1 MSDDN
6 AVSTES
12 EEREPGSTHTSAQEL
27 GDITAQR
34 LPGGLR
40 KLAQTVGTEGDG
52 VDYYRFTLSE
62 AREVRLGLKLR
73 QGEAELSVEDAEG
86 NVLARS
92 MAHAGYEAA
101 VRTLLP
107 GTYYVR
113 VEAVGAAASEYEFR
127 YGVLEADASFRP
139 ASDSPWHTG
148 LAEQMGMPSFGEAGY
163 GFELS
168 ETVDGRVSGV
178 LLGTVLA
185 VDPNGES
192 LSYGIVG
199 GNGSGLFAL
208 GGVSGE
214 LSYVGAGEDFEGGA
228 GSYEL
233 TIRVSDGTHTI
244 DTTVTVTITDA
255 AEAPAFGE
263 GSYAFALTENVDG
276 RVSRVLL
283 GVVEA
288 TDPDSDTVRY
298 SLLDGNDSSLFAI
311 EETSGELFY
320 VGAGE
325 DFEGGVT
332 SYEVTVR
339 ASDAA
344 HTVDTTVTV
353 TVTDEGE
360 APAFG
365 EEGYAFE
372 LAENVD
378 GRVNRI
384 SLGTVTATDPDS
396 DTVRYSLLGGNDSS
410 LFAIEETSGE
420 LFYVGAGEDFEG
432 GVTSYEVTVRAS
444 DAAHTV
450 DTTVTVTV
458 TDEGEAPAFGEK
470 GYAFELAEN
479 VDGRVNR
486 LSLGA
491 VTATDPDSDTVR
503 YSLLGGNDSSLFAIE
518 ETSGELF
525 YVGAGEDFEG
535 GVTSY
540 EVTVRASDAAHT
552 VDTTVTVTVTDAA
565 EAPGFGEESYAF
577 ELAENVDGRVNRL
590 SLGAVTATDPDSD
603 MVRYSLLDGND
614 SSLFAIE
621 ETSGELFYVG
631 AGEDFEGGVT
641 SYEVTVRASDA
652 AHTVDTTVT
661 VTVTDAA
668 EAPGFGEEGYAFE
681 LAENVDGRVNRLSL
695 GAVTATDPDSDTV
708 RYSLLGGN
716 DSSLFAIEETSGE
729 LFYVGAGEDFEGGV
743 TSYEVTVRA
752 SDAAHTV
759 DTTVTVTVTDE
770 AEAPGFGEESYAFEL
785 AENVDGR
792 VNRLS
797 LGAVTATDPD
807 SDTVRYSLLGGNDSS
822 LFAIEE
828 TSGELFYVGAGED
841 FEGGVTS
848 YEVRVRASD
857 AAHTVDTTVTVT
869 VTDAGE
875 APAFAEESYAF
886 ELAENVDGRVNG
898 ISLGTVTATDPDSDT
913 VRYSLLDGNDS
924 SLFAIEET
932 SGELFYVGAGED
944 FEGGVTSYEVT
955 VRASDGT
962 HTIDTTVTVTVT
974 DAAEAPAF
982 GEESYAFELAEN
994 ADGRANGLSLGRV
1007 LATDPDRDEV
1017 RYSLTGGNESS
1028 LFNIDETSGELYY
1041 VGPGEDYES
1050 GVTSYELTVRA
1061 SDAAHTVDTTVT
1073 VTVTDEGEAPAFG
1086 EKGYAFELAENVDGR
1101 VNGLSLGSVT
1111 ATDPDSDTVRY
1122 SLLDGNDSSL
1132 FAIEETS
1139 GELFYVGA
1147 GEDFEGGVTSYEV
1160 AVRASDAAHTV
1171 DTTVTV
1177 TVTDE
1182 GEAPAFGEKGY
1193 AFELAENVDGRVNGL
1208 SLGTVT
1214 ATDPDSDTVRYS
1226 LLDGNDSS
1234 LFAIGETSGE
1244 LYYVGPGEDYESGVT
1259 SYELTVRASD
1269 GTHASDTT
1277 VRVALG
1283 DVRGRSEPEGGD
1295 LPNDR
1300 TTTGMVLVDEGAVT
1314 GNIEMWWD
1322 LDWFAV
1328 ELVAGRTYRIDFR
1341 GQPTGDGTLVDPSLY
1356 GVFDGDGR
1364 LIPGTTIPDGGT
1376 SHNSRLVFTAPG
1388 EGRYYIATSGNG
1400 TYPSGTGTYELEVR
1414 DVRAPVFA
1422 EAGYRFALSENAEGS
1437 VNRQSLGTVTA
1448 TDPDGGTV
1456 RYRLVGGDE
1465 SRRFAIDPDTGEV
1478 FYVGPGEDYESRVTS
1493 HELTVQAS
1501 DGAYST
1507 EVSVTVTVTDAPE
1520 APAFGEKGYA
1530 FELAENVDGR
1540 VNRLSLGTVTATD
1553 PDSDEVRYSL
1563 LGGNDSSLFAIE
1575 ETSGELFYVGAG
1587 EDFEGGVTSYE
1598 LTIRASDGTHTID
1611 TTVTVTV
1618 TDAAEQPAFGDGSYA
1633 FELAENADGRANGL
1647 SLGRVL
1653 ATDPDGDEVRYS
1665 LTGGNEL
1672 FTVDETSG
1680 ELYYVG
1686 PGEDY
1691 ESGVTSYE
1699 VTVRA
1704 SDAAHT
1710 VDTTVTVTV
1719 TDEGEAPAFGEESY
1733 AFELAENV
1741 DGRVNRLSL
1750 GTVTA
1755 TDPDSDTV
1763 RYSLL
1768 GGNDSSLFVI
1778 GAASGELYYVGG
1790 GEDFEGGVTSYELT
1804 VRASD
1809 GTHTVDTTVTVTVA
1823 DDPFDFERT
1832 TIEQGSSEAAG
1843 EDLPAGRETNGEV
1856 RVNAEPVDG
1865 TLHSQ
1870 SDRDWFA
1877 VTLAPGRTYA
1887 FYLEGDTPRGGTDR
1901 APAIRGLRDAN
1912 GDPVAGIV
1920 GGVEV
1925 RFTTDAAAAE
1935 AVYYIEVGGGG
1946 DSGQGS
1952 SATRGLWT
1960 RSSVVDTGSV
1970 VNTRGNSDG
1979 GSDYRLWASDITET
1993 RDTTDDYRSG
2003 VMTTGVVTEGGSVM
2017 GEIERAGDR
2026 DWFEVELVEGRLYR
2040 IDLEGGWTKA
2050 GTLANAY
2057 LRGVYDG
2064 VGNLIDG
2071 TSNDNSG
2078 MGFNSRVYFMA
2089 PEAGTYYVAA
2099 GGYGGNEGTYTL
2111 SVRDVTDG
2119 VPDDFA
2125 PGTGTSG
2132 RVEVGGTATGK
2143 IEYEGDR
2150 DWFAVTLEAGRLYQ
2164 IHLEGRD
2171 TGAGTLRNPYLPGVH
2186 DADGNLIN
2194 GTRNNDS
2201 GEGKNSLAFLIPS
2214 EPATYYVAASAQG
2227 NEVGTYT
2234 LSVTDVTDD
2243 FAAGTWTS
2251 GTVEVGGTA
2260 TGEIDILRDTDWFAV
2275 ILEAGKVYRIDLEGR
2290 DTGAGTLRDP
2300 YLRGVHDG
2308 DGNLIDGTTNDNSD
2322 AGKNSRVF
2330 FTAPEDTTYYVAAG
2344 SRNTYEVGTYT
2355 LSVTEVVD
2363 DFASDTDTT
2372 GTVMVGD
2379 TATGE
2384 INYEGDRDW
2393 IAVILEAGKVYR
2405 IDLEGLDTGAG
2416 TLRNP
2421 YLPGVHDGDGNR
2433 IDGTRNNDSGEGFNS
2448 RVYFMAPEADTYYV
2462 AAGAYGGS
2470 EGTYTLSVRDVP
2482 DDFAPGTGTSG
2493 RVEVGGEATGKI
2505 EYEGDRD
2512 WVAVTLEAGRLYR
2525 IDLEGRDTGA
2535 GTLHDPYLRGI
2546 HDGDGNLIDGTTN
2559 DNSGAGKNSRVF
2571 FTAPEDT
2578 TYYVAA
2584 GSRNKYEVGTY
2595 TLSVT
2600 EMVDDYAS
2608 DTDTTGTVM
2617 VGDTA
2622 TGEINYPGDRDWI
2635 AVILEAGK
2643 VYRIDLE
2650 GWDAGAGTLRDPYL
2664 RGIHDGD
2671 GNLID
2676 GTTNDNSGAGKNSR
2690 VFFTAPE
2697 DTTYYVAAGSRN
2709 TYEVG
2714 TYTLSVTEIVD
2725 DYAAD
2730 TDTTGTVMVGGTA
2743 TGEINYPGDRDWIAV
2758 ILEAG
2763 KIYRIDLEGLD
2774 AGAGTLGDPYLRGVH
2789 DGDGDLIGGTT
2800 DNNRGAGRNSR
2811 VFFKAADADT
2821 TYYVSAGVSGFS
2833 LGTYTLSV
2841 TEIVDDYAADT
2852 ATTGTV
2858 VVGGTATGEI
2868 NYSGDRDWFAVILEA
2883 GKVYRIDLEG
2893 WDAGAGTLGDPYL
2906 RGVHDG
2912 DGDLIGGTTDNN
2924 GGAGKNSRVFF
2935 KAADADADATYYV
2948 SAGVYGSAV
2957 GTYTLSV
2964 TEMVDDYA
2972 ADTGTTGTVLVGGT
2986 ATGEIETPGDR
2997 DWIAVILEAGKI
3009 YRIDLEGLDAGAGT
3023 LHDPYLRGVH
3033 DGDGDLIGGTTDNNG
3048 GAGRNSR
3055 VFFKAADADTT
3066 YYVSAGASG
3075 FSLGTYTMS
3084 VTETVDDY
3092 AADTDT
3098 TGTVMVGD
3106 TATGEINYSGDRD
3119 WFAVIL
3125 EAGKVY
3131 RIDLEGLDARAGTL
3145 GDPYLRGVHDGDGDL
3160 IGGTTDNNGGAGKNS
3175 RVFFTAADA
3184 DADATYY
3191 VSAGASGSSVGT
3203 YTLSVTEGVDDYAAD
3218 TGTTGTV
3225 MVGGTATG
3233 EIETSGD
3240 RDWFAV
3246 ILEAGKVYRIDLEG
3260 WRTRAGTLRDPYLRG
3275 VHDADGNLIDGTT
3288 NDNLGAGANSR
3299 VFFEAA
3305 DADADATYY
3314 VSAGASGSS
3323 VGAYTLSVAEIV
3335 DDYESDTDT
3344 TGTVAVGGSVTGEI
3358 DFYGD
3363 RDWLAVTL
3371 EADKTYRFDLE
3382 GSGTDRGTLRDPY
3395 LRGIHDAD
3403 GNLIDGT
3410 TNHDGG
3416 AGYNSRVTFRAT
3428 EPGIY
3433 YVSASGYGYGE
3444 GTYTLSVEEI
3454 VDDYASD
3461 TGTTGTV
3468 AVGGSATGEIETSGD
3483 RDWLAVTLEADKT
3496 YRFDLEGR
3504 STWDGLNDPYL
3515 RGVYDADGNLFDG
3528 TTNDDGGVGQN
3539 SRVTFRATEPGIYYV
3554 SAGAGYRYDEGTYTL
3569 SVEEVTDGM

>member
-6 AVSTES
+6 AVSTET
-12 EEREPGSTHTSAQEL
+12 EEREPGSTHTSAHEL

-34 LPGGLR
+34 LQGGLQ

-127 YGVLEADASFRP
+127 YGVLEANASFRP

-148 LAEQMGMPSFGEAGY
+148 LAEEMGMPSFGEAGY

-353 TVTDEGE
+353 TVTDAAE
-360 APAFG
+360 APGFG
-365 EEGYAFE
+365 EE
-372 LAENVD
+372 
-378 GRVNRI
+378 
-384 SLGTVTATDPDS
+384 S
-396 DTVRYSLLGGNDSS
+396 
-410 LFAIEETSGE
+410 
-420 LFYVGAGEDFEG
+420 
-432 GVTSYEVTVRAS
+432 
-444 DAAHTV
+444 
-450 DTTVTVTV
+450 
-458 TDEGEAPAFGEK
+458 
-470 GYAFELAEN
+470 YAFELAEN

-603 MVRYSLLDGND
+603 TVRYSLLGGNDSSLFAIEETSGELFYVGAGEDFEGGVTSYELTVRASDAAHTVDTTVTVTVTDAAEAPGFGEESYAFELAENVDGRVNRLSLGTVTATDPDSDTVRYSLLGGND

-848 YEVRVRASD
+848 YELTVRASD

-869 VTDAGE
+869 VTDA
-875 APAFAEESYAF
+875 AEQ
-886 ELAENVDGRVNG
+886 
-898 ISLGTVTATDPDSDT
+898 
-913 VRYSLLDGNDS
+913 
-924 SLFAIEET
+924 
-932 SGELFYVGAGED
+932 
-944 FEGGVTSYEVT
+944 
-955 VRASDGT
+955 
-962 HTIDTTVTVTVT
+962 
-974 DAAEAPAF
+974 PAF
-982 GEESYAFELAEN
+982 GDGSYAFELAEN

-1007 LATDPDRDEV
+1007 TATDPDGDEV
-1017 RYSLTGGNESS
+1017 RYSLTGGNE
-1028 LFNIDETSGELYY
+1028 LFTVDETSGELYY

-1050 GVTSYELTVRA
+1050 GVTSYEVTVRA

-1073 VTVTDEGEAPAFG
+1073 VTVTDEGEAPGFG
-1086 EKGYAFELAENVDGR
+1086 E
-1101 VNGLSLGSVT
+1101 
-1111 ATDPDSDTVRY
+1111 
-1122 SLLDGNDSSL
+1122 
-1132 FAIEETS
+1132 
-1139 GELFYVGA
+1139 
-1147 GEDFEGGVTSYEV
+1147 
-1160 AVRASDAAHTV
+1160 
-1171 DTTVTV
+1171 
-1177 TVTDE
+1177 
-1182 GEAPAFGEKGY
+1182 
-1193 AFELAENVDGRVNGL
+1193 
-1208 SLGTVT
+1208 
-1214 ATDPDSDTVRYS
+1214 
-1226 LLDGNDSS
+1226 
-1234 LFAIGETSGE
+1234 
-1244 LYYVGPGEDYESGVT
+1244 ES
-1259 SYELTVRASD
+1259 
-1269 GTHASDTT
+1269 
-1277 VRVALG
+1277 
-1283 DVRGRSEPEGGD
+1283 
-1295 LPNDR
+1295 
-1300 TTTGMVLVDEGAVT
+1300 
-1314 GNIEMWWD
+1314 
-1322 LDWFAV
+1322 
-1328 ELVAGRTYRIDFR
+1328 
-1341 GQPTGDGTLVDPSLY
+1341 
-1356 GVFDGDGR
+1356 
-1364 LIPGTTIPDGGT
+1364 
-1376 SHNSRLVFTAPG
+1376 
-1388 EGRYYIATSGNG
+1388 
-1400 TYPSGTGTYELEVR
+1400 
-1414 DVRAPVFA
+1414 
-1422 EAGYRFALSENAEGS
+1422 
-1437 VNRQSLGTVTA
+1437 
-1448 TDPDGGTV
+1448 
-1456 RYRLVGGDE
+1456 
-1465 SRRFAIDPDTGEV
+1465 
-1478 FYVGPGEDYESRVTS
+1478 
-1493 HELTVQAS
+1493 
-1501 DGAYST
+1501 
-1507 EVSVTVTVTDAPE
+1507 
-1520 APAFGEKGYA
+1520 YA

-1553 PDSDEVRYSL
+1553 PDSDTVRYSL
-1563 LGGNDSSLFAIE
+1563 LVGNDSSLFAIE

-1665 LTGGNEL
+1665 LTGGNESML

-1699 VTVRA
+1699 LTVRA

-1719 TDEGEAPAFGEESY
+1719 TDAAEAPAFGEESY
-1733 AFELAENV
+1733 AFALAENA
-1741 DGRVNRLSL
+1741 DGRTERQSL
-1750 GTVTA
+1750 GAVTA
-1755 TDPDSDTV
+1755 TDPDGDEV
-1763 RYSLL
+1763 RYSLA
-1768 GGNDSSLFVI
+1768 GGIESGLFAI
-1778 GAASGELYYVGG
+1778 GAASGELYYVGA
-1790 GEDFEGGVTSYELT
+1790 GEDFESDAGPYELT
-1804 VRASD
+1804 VQASD
-1809 GTHTVDTTVTVTVA
+1809 GTHTVDAMVTVTVV
-1823 DDPFDFERT
+1823 DDPSDFEKST
-1832 TIEQGSSEAAG
+1832 EPQGSSEPAG

-1865 TLHSQ
+1865 TLRSQ

-1887 FYLEGDTPRGGTDR
+1887 FNVEGDTPRGGTDR

-1952 SATRGLWT
+1952 SATRGFGT

-2057 LRGVYDG
+2057 LRGVYDR

-2078 MGFNSRVYFMA
+2078 VGFNSRVYFMA

-2099 GGYGGNEGTYTL
+2099 GGYGGNAGTYTL

-2214 EPATYYVAASAQG
+2214 EPATYYVAAGAQG

-2290 DTGAGTLRDP
+2290 DTGAGTLHDP
-2300 YLRGVHDG
+2300 YLRGVHG
-2308 DGNLIDGTTNDNSD
+2308 ADGNLIDGTTNDNSD

-2384 INYEGDRDW
+2384 IN
-2393 IAVILEAGKVYR
+2393 
-2405 IDLEGLDTGAG
+2405 
-2416 TLRNP
+2416 
-2421 YLPGVHDGDGNR
+2421 
-2433 IDGTRNNDSGEGFNS
+2433 S
-2448 RVYFMAPEADTYYV
+2448 
-2462 AAGAYGGS
+2462 
-2470 EGTYTLSVRDVP
+2470 
-2482 DDFAPGTGTSG
+2482 
-2493 RVEVGGEATGKI
+2493 
-2505 EYEGDRD
+2505 
-2512 WVAVTLEAGRLYR
+2512 
-2525 IDLEGRDTGA
+2525 
-2535 GTLHDPYLRGI
+2535 
-2546 HDGDGNLIDGTTN
+2546 
-2559 DNSGAGKNSRVF
+2559 
-2571 FTAPEDT
+2571 
-2578 TYYVAA
+2578 
-2584 GSRNKYEVGTY
+2584 
-2595 TLSVT
+2595 
-2600 EMVDDYAS
+2600 
-2608 DTDTTGTVM
+2608 
-2617 VGDTA
+2617 
-2622 TGEINYPGDRDWI
+2622 PGDRDWI

-2664 RGIHDGD
+2664 RGVHDGD
-2671 GNLID
+2671 GNLIG
-2676 GTTNDNSGAGKNSR
+2676 GTTDNNGGAGRNSRVFFTAADADAPATYYVSAGASGSSVGTYTLSVTEGVDDYAADTDTTGTVLVGGTATGEIETSGDRDWIAVILEAGKVYRIDLEGWDTRAGTLRDPYLRGVHDGDGDLIGGTTDNNGGAGRNSRVFFKAADADADATYYVSAGASGSSVGAYTLSVTEIVDDYAADTGTTGTVLVGGTATGEINYPGDRDWIAVILEAGKIYRIDLEGLDAGAGTLRDPYLRGVHDGDGDLIGGTTDNNRGAGRNSRVFFKAADADADATYYVSAGASAGASGFSLGTYTLSVTEILDDYAADTGTTGTVLVGGTATGEINYSGDRDWFAVILEAGKVYRIDLEGWDARAGTLGDPYLRGVHDGDGDLIGGTTDNNGGAGKNSR
-2690 VFFTAPE
+2690 VFFTAA
-2697 DTTYYVAAGSRN
+2697 DADADATYYVSAGVYGSSLGTYTLSVTEMVDDYASDTDTTGTVMVGGTATGEINYPGDRDWIAVILEAGKVYRIDLEGWDARAGTLRDPYLRGVHDGDGDLIGGTTDNNGGAGKNSRVFFTAADADADATYYVSAGVYGSA
-2709 TYEVG
+2709 VG
-2714 TYTLSVTEIVD
+2714 TYTLSVTETEIVD

-2730 TDTTGTVMVGGTA
+2730 TDTTGTVLVGGTA

-2800 DNNRGAGRNSR
+2800 DNNSGAGRNSR
-2811 VFFKAADADT
+2811 VFFKAADADADA
-2821 TYYVSAGVSGFS
+2821 TYYVSAGVYGSAV
-2833 LGTYTLSV
+2833 GTYTLSV
-2841 TEIVDDYAADT
+2841 TETEIVDDYAADT

-2858 VVGGTATGEI
+2858 LVGGTATGEINYPGDRDWIAVILEAGKIYRIDLEGLDAGAGTLGDPYLRGVHDGDGDLIGGTTDNNSGAGRNSRVFFKAADADADTTYYVSVGVSGFSLGTYTLSVTEMVDDYAADTATTGTVLVGGTATGEI

-2972 ADTGTTGTVLVGGT
+2972 ADTATTGTVLVGGT
-2986 ATGEIETPGDR
+2986 ATGEINYPGDR

-3023 LHDPYLRGVH
+3023 LRDPYLRGVHDGDGNLIGGTTDNNGGAGRNSRVFFTAADADADATYYVSAGVYGSGVGTYTLSVTEGVDDYAADTATTGTVLVGGTATGEIETSGDRDWIAVILEAGKVYRIDLEGWDTRAGTLRDPYLRGVH
-3033 DGDGDLIGGTTDNNG
+3033 DGDGDLIGGTTDNNRG
-3048 GAGRNSR
+3048 ADRNSRVFFKAADADADATYYVSAGASGSSVGAYTLSVTEIVDDYAADTDTTGTVLVGGTATGEINYPGDRDWIAVILEAGKIYRIDLEGLDAGAGTLGDPYLRGVHDGDGDLIGGTTDNNRGAGRNSR
-3055 VFFKAADADTT
+3055 VFFKAADADADAT
-3066 YYVSAGASG
+3066 YYVSAGVSG
-3075 FSLGTYTMS
+3075 FSLGTYTLS
-3084 VTETVDDY
+3084 VTEIVDDY
-3092 AADTDT
+3092 AADTAT
-3098 TGTVMVGD
+3098 TGTVLVGG

-3131 RIDLEGLDARAGTL
+3131 RIDLEGWDARAGTL

-3191 VSAGASGSSVGT
+3191 VSAGVYGSGVGT

-3218 TGTTGTV
+3218 TATTGTV
-3225 MVGGTATG
+3225 LVGGTATG

-3260 WRTRAGTLRDPYLRG
+3260 WDARAGTLRDPYLRG

-3323 VGAYTLSVAEIV
+3323 VGAYTLSVTEIV
-3335 DDYESDTDT
+3335 DDYASDTDT
-3344 TGTVAVGGSVTGEI
+3344 TGTVAVGGSATGEI

-3371 EADKTYRFDLE
+3371 EAGKIYRFDLE
-3382 GSGTDRGTLRDPY
+3382 GSGTDGGTLRDPY

-3403 GNLIDGT
+3403 GNLIYGT
-3410 TNHDGG
+3410 TNDDGG
-3416 AGYNSRVTFRAT
+3416 TDHNSRVTFRAT

-3433 YVSASGYGYGE
+3433 YVSASAYE
-3444 GTYTLSVEEI
+3444 DI
-3454 VDDYASD
+3454 W
-3461 TGTTGTV
+3461 
-3468 AVGGSATGEIETSGD
+3468 GS
-3483 RDWLAVTLEADKT
+3483 
-3496 YRFDLEGR
+3496 YR
-3504 STWDGLNDPYL
+3504 
-3515 RGVYDADGNLFDG
+3515 
-3528 TTNDDGGVGQN
+3528 
-3539 SRVTFRATEPGIYYV
+3539 
-3554 SAGAGYRYDEGTYTL
+3554 GTYTL

>member
-1 MSDDN
+1 MSEDT
-6 AVSTES
+6 AVSTEA
-12 EEREPGSTHTSAQEL
+12 EEREPGSTHTSAHEL

-34 LPGGLR
+34 LQGGLR

-92 MAHAGYEAA
+92 MAYAGYEAA

-127 YGVLEADASFRP
+127 YGVLEANASFRP

-148 LAEQMGMPSFGEAGY
+148 LAERMGMPSFGEAGY

-178 LLGTVLA
+178 LLGRVLA
-185 VDPNGES
+185 VDPNGEE
-192 LSYGIVG
+192 LSYRIVG

-208 GGVSGE
+208 GGASGE

-255 AEAPAFGE
+255 AEAPVFGE

-276 RVSRVLL
+276 SVSRVLL

-288 TDPDSDTVRY
+288 TDPDGDAVRYSLLGGNDSSLFAIEETSGELFYVGAGEDFEGGVTSYELTVRASDGTHTIDTTVTVTVTDAAEQPAFGEESYAFELAENADGRANGLSLGRVLATDPDGDEVRYSLTGGNESMLFNIDAASGELYYVGPGEDYESGVTSYELTVRASDAAHTVDTTVMVTVTDEGEAPAFGEESYAFELAENVDGRVNRLSLGTVTATDPDSDTVRYSLVGGNDSSLFAINETSGELFYVGAGEDFEGGVTSYELTVRASDAAHTVDTTVMVTVTDEAEAPAFGEESYAFELAENVDGRVNRLSLGTVTATDPDSDTVRYSLVGGNDSSLFAIEETSGELFYVGPGEDYESGVTSYEVTVRASDAAHTVDTTVTVTVTDAAEAPAFGEESYAFELAENVDGRVNWISLGAVTATDPDSDAVRY

-332 SYEVTVR
+332 SYE
-339 ASDAA
+339 
-344 HTVDTTVTV
+344 
-353 TVTDEGE
+353 
-360 APAFG
+360 
-365 EEGYAFE
+365 
-372 LAENVD
+372 L
-378 GRVNRI
+378 
-384 SLGTVTATDPDS
+384 
-396 DTVRYSLLGGNDSS
+396 
-410 LFAIEETSGE
+410 
-420 LFYVGAGEDFEG
+420 
-432 GVTSYEVTVRAS
+432 
-444 DAAHTV
+444 
-450 DTTVTVTV
+450 
-458 TDEGEAPAFGEK
+458 
-470 GYAFELAEN
+470 
-479 VDGRVNR
+479 
-486 LSLGA
+486 
-491 VTATDPDSDTVR
+491 
-503 YSLLGGNDSSLFAIE
+503 
-518 ETSGELF
+518 
-525 YVGAGEDFEG
+525 
-535 GVTSY
+535 
-540 EVTVRASDAAHT
+540 TVRASDAAHT

-565 EAPGFGEESYAF
+565 EAPAFGEESYAF

-590 SLGAVTATDPDSD
+590 SLGTVTATDPDSD
-603 MVRYSLLDGND
+603 TVRYSLLVGND
-614 SSLFAIE
+614 SSLFGIE

-641 SYEVTVRASDA
+641 SYELTVRASDA
-652 AHTVDTTVT
+652 AHTVDTTVM
-661 VTVTDAA
+661 
-668 EAPGFGEEGYAFE
+668 
-681 LAENVDGRVNRLSL
+681 
-695 GAVTATDPDSDTV
+695 
-708 RYSLLGGN
+708 
-716 DSSLFAIEETSGE
+716 
-729 LFYVGAGEDFEGGV
+729 
-743 TSYEVTVRA
+743 
-752 SDAAHTV
+752 
-759 DTTVTVTVTDE
+759 VTVTDE
-770 AEAPGFGEESYAFEL
+770 AEAPAFGEESYAFEL

-848 YEVRVRASD
+848 YELTVRASD

-869 VTDAGE
+869 VTDAAE
-875 APAFAEESYAF
+875 APAFGEESYAF
-886 ELAENVDGRVNG
+886 ELAENVDGRVNRL
-898 ISLGTVTATDPDSDT
+898 SLGAVTATDPDSDS
-913 VRYSLLDGNDS
+913 VRYSLLGGNDS

-944 FEGGVTSYEVT
+944 FESGVTSHELT
-955 VRASDGT
+955 VRASDAA
-962 HTIDTTVTVTVT
+962 HTVDTTVTVTVT
-974 DAAEAPAF
+974 DAAEQPAF

-1007 LATDPDRDEV
+1007 LATDPDGDEV
-1017 RYSLTGGNESS
+1017 RYSLTGGNESM

-1086 EKGYAFELAENVDGR
+1086 E
-1101 VNGLSLGSVT
+1101 
-1111 ATDPDSDTVRY
+1111 
-1122 SLLDGNDSSL
+1122 
-1132 FAIEETS
+1132 
-1139 GELFYVGA
+1139 
-1147 GEDFEGGVTSYEV
+1147 
-1160 AVRASDAAHTV
+1160 
-1171 DTTVTV
+1171 
-1177 TVTDE
+1177 
-1182 GEAPAFGEKGY
+1182 
-1193 AFELAENVDGRVNGL
+1193 
-1208 SLGTVT
+1208 
-1214 ATDPDSDTVRYS
+1214 
-1226 LLDGNDSS
+1226 
-1234 LFAIGETSGE
+1234 
-1244 LYYVGPGEDYESGVT
+1244 ES
-1259 SYELTVRASD
+1259 
-1269 GTHASDTT
+1269 
-1277 VRVALG
+1277 
-1283 DVRGRSEPEGGD
+1283 
-1295 LPNDR
+1295 
-1300 TTTGMVLVDEGAVT
+1300 
-1314 GNIEMWWD
+1314 
-1322 LDWFAV
+1322 
-1328 ELVAGRTYRIDFR
+1328 
-1341 GQPTGDGTLVDPSLY
+1341 
-1356 GVFDGDGR
+1356 
-1364 LIPGTTIPDGGT
+1364 
-1376 SHNSRLVFTAPG
+1376 
-1388 EGRYYIATSGNG
+1388 
-1400 TYPSGTGTYELEVR
+1400 
-1414 DVRAPVFA
+1414 
-1422 EAGYRFALSENAEGS
+1422 
-1437 VNRQSLGTVTA
+1437 
-1448 TDPDGGTV
+1448 
-1456 RYRLVGGDE
+1456 
-1465 SRRFAIDPDTGEV
+1465 
-1478 FYVGPGEDYESRVTS
+1478 
-1493 HELTVQAS
+1493 
-1501 DGAYST
+1501 
-1507 EVSVTVTVTDAPE
+1507 
-1520 APAFGEKGYA
+1520 YA

-1553 PDSDEVRYSL
+1553 PDSDTVRYSL
-1563 LGGNDSSLFAIE
+1563 LGGNDSSLFGIE

-1665 LTGGNEL
+1665 LTGGNESML

-1699 VTVRA
+1699 LTVRA

-1719 TDEGEAPAFGEESY
+1719 TDAAEAPAFGEESY
-1733 AFELAENV
+1733 AFALAENA
-1741 DGRVNRLSL
+1741 DGRTERQSL
-1750 GTVTA
+1750 GAVTA
-1755 TDPDSDTV
+1755 TDPDGDEV
-1763 RYSLL
+1763 RYSLA
-1768 GGNDSSLFVI
+1768 GGIESGLFAI
-1778 GAASGELYYVGG
+1778 GAASGELYYVGA
-1790 GEDFEGGVTSYELT
+1790 GEDFESDAGPYELT
-1804 VRASD
+1804 VQASD
-1809 GTHTVDTTVTVTVA
+1809 GTHTVDAMVTVTVV
-1823 DDPFDFERT
+1823 DDPSDFEKST
-1832 TIEQGSSEAAG
+1832 EPQGSSEPAG

-1865 TLHSQ
+1865 TLRSQ

-1887 FYLEGDTPRGGTDR
+1887 FNVEGDTPRGGTDR
-1901 APAIRGLRDAN
+1901 APVIRGLRDAN

-1952 SATRGLWT
+1952 SATRGFGT

-2050 GTLANAY
+2050 GTLSNAY
-2057 LRGVYDG
+2057 LRGVYDR

-2078 MGFNSRVYFMA
+2078 VGFNSRVYFMA

-2260 TGEIDILRDTDWFAV
+2260 TGEINYLGERDWFAV

-2300 YLRGVHDG
+2300 YLRGVHG
-2308 DGNLIDGTTNDNSD
+2308 ADGNLIDGTTNDNSD

-2384 INYEGDRDW
+2384 IN
-2393 IAVILEAGKVYR
+2393 
-2405 IDLEGLDTGAG
+2405 
-2416 TLRNP
+2416 
-2421 YLPGVHDGDGNR
+2421 
-2433 IDGTRNNDSGEGFNS
+2433 S
-2448 RVYFMAPEADTYYV
+2448 
-2462 AAGAYGGS
+2462 
-2470 EGTYTLSVRDVP
+2470 
-2482 DDFAPGTGTSG
+2482 
-2493 RVEVGGEATGKI
+2493 
-2505 EYEGDRD
+2505 
-2512 WVAVTLEAGRLYR
+2512 
-2525 IDLEGRDTGA
+2525 
-2535 GTLHDPYLRGI
+2535 
-2546 HDGDGNLIDGTTN
+2546 
-2559 DNSGAGKNSRVF
+2559 
-2571 FTAPEDT
+2571 
-2578 TYYVAA
+2578 
-2584 GSRNKYEVGTY
+2584 
-2595 TLSVT
+2595 
-2600 EMVDDYAS
+2600 
-2608 DTDTTGTVM
+2608 
-2617 VGDTA
+2617 
-2622 TGEINYPGDRDWI
+2622 PGDRDWI

-2664 RGIHDGD
+2664 RGVHDGD
-2671 GNLID
+2671 GNLIG
-2676 GTTNDNSGAGKNSR
+2676 GTTDNNGGAGRNSR
-2690 VFFTAPE
+2690 VFFTAADADAPA
-2697 DTTYYVAAGSRN
+2697 TYYVSAGVYGSA
-2709 TYEVG
+2709 VG
-2714 TYTLSVTEIVD
+2714 TYTLSVTEGVDDYAADTATTGTVLVGGTATGEIETSGDRDWIAVILEAGKVYRIDLEGWDTRAGTLRDPYLRGVHDGDGDLIGGTTDNNRGADRNSRVFFKAADADADATYYVSAGASGSSVGAYTLSVTEIVD

-2730 TDTTGTVMVGGTA
+2730 TATTGTVLVGGTA

-2774 AGAGTLGDPYLRGVH
+2774 AGAGTLRDPYLRGVH

-2811 VFFKAADADT
+2811 VFFTAPEDT

-2841 TEIVDDYAADT
+2841 TEILDDYAADT

-2858 VVGGTATGEI
+2858 LVGGTATGEI
-2868 NYSGDRDWFAVILEA
+2868 NYSGERDWFAVILEA

-2893 WDAGAGTLGDPYL
+2893 W
-2906 RGVHDG
+2906 
-2912 DGDLIGGTTDNN
+2912 
-2924 GGAGKNSRVFF
+2924 
-2935 KAADADADATYYV
+2935 
-2948 SAGVYGSAV
+2948 
-2957 GTYTLSV
+2957 
-2964 TEMVDDYA
+2964 
-2972 ADTGTTGTVLVGGT
+2972 
-2986 ATGEIETPGDR
+2986 
-2997 DWIAVILEAGKI
+2997 
-3009 YRIDLEGLDAGAGT
+3009 
-3023 LHDPYLRGVH
+3023 
-3033 DGDGDLIGGTTDNNG
+3033 
-3048 GAGRNSR
+3048 
-3055 VFFKAADADTT
+3055 
-3066 YYVSAGASG
+3066 
-3075 FSLGTYTMS
+3075 
-3084 VTETVDDY
+3084 
-3092 AADTDT
+3092 
-3098 TGTVMVGD
+3098 
-3106 TATGEINYSGDRD
+3106 
-3119 WFAVIL
+3119 
-3125 EAGKVY
+3125 
-3131 RIDLEGLDARAGTL
+3131 DARAGTL

-3191 VSAGASGSSVGT
+3191 VSAGVYGSAVGTYTLSVTETEIVDDYAADTATTGTVLVGGTATGEINYPGDRDWIAVILEAGKVYRIDLEGWDAGAGTLRDPYLRGVHDGDGDLIGGTTDNNSGADRNSRVFFTAADADADATYYVSAGASGSSEGTYTLSVTETEIVDDYAADTATTGTVLVGGTATGEINYPGDRDWIAVILEAGKIYRIDLEGLDAGAGTLRDPYLRGVHDGDGALIGGTTDNNRGAGRNSRVFFKAPEDTTYYVSAGASGFSLGTYTLSVTEILDDYAADTATTGTVLVGGTATGEINYSGDRDWIAVILEAGKVYRIDLEGLDAGAGTLGDPYLRGVHDGDGDLIGGTTDNNGGAGKNSRVFFTAADADANATYYVSAGVYGSAVGT

-3218 TGTTGTV
+3218 TATTGTVLVGGTATGEIETSGDRDWIAVILEAGKVYRIDLEGWDTRAGTLRDPYLRGVHDGDGDLIGGTTDNNRGADRNSRVFFKAADADADATYYVSAGASGSSVGAYTLSVTEIVDDYAADTATTGTVLVGGTATGEINYPGDRDWIAVILEAGKVYRIDLEGLDAGAGTLRDPYLRGVHDGDGDLIGGTTDNNRGAGRNSRVFFTAADADADTTYYVSAGASGFSLGTYTLSVTEIVDDYAADTDTTGTV
-3225 MVGGTATG
+3225 MVGSTATGEINYSGDRDWFAVILEAGKVYRIDLEGWDARAGTLGDPYLRGVHDGDGDLIGGTTDNNGGAGKNSRVFFTAADADADATYYVSAGVYGSAVGTYTLSVTEGVDDYAADTATTGTVMVGSTATG

-3260 WRTRAGTLRDPYLRG
+3260 WDARAGTLRDPYLRG
-3275 VHDADGNLIDGTT
+3275 VHDDEGILIDGTT

-3323 VGAYTLSVAEIV
+3323 VGAYTLSVTEIV
-3335 DDYESDTDT
+3335 DDYASGTGT
-3344 TGTVAVGGSVTGEI
+3344 TGTVAVGGSATGEI

-3382 GSGTDRGTLRDPY
+3382 GSGTDRGTLSDPY

-3403 GNLIDGT
+3403 GNLIYGT
-3410 TNHDGG
+3410 TNDDGG
-3416 AGYNSRVTFRAT
+3416 TDYNSRVTFRAT

-3433 YVSASGYGYGE
+3433 YVSASAYEY
-3444 GTYTLSVEEI
+3444 
-3454 VDDYASD
+3454 
-3461 TGTTGTV
+3461 
-3468 AVGGSATGEIETSGD
+3468 
-3483 RDWLAVTLEADKT
+3483 
-3496 YRFDLEGR
+3496 F
-3504 STWDGLNDPYL
+3504 
-3515 RGVYDADGNLFDG
+3515 
-3528 TTNDDGGVGQN
+3528 
-3539 SRVTFRATEPGIYYV
+3539 
-3554 SAGAGYRYDEGTYTL
+3554 EGTYTL